1 MTAQKREKIPIIR
14 CRIIII
20 CTFTDSKSENI
31 NTYKTM
37 KFIVSSLKLLKSL
50 QALSGVI
57 GSKNTLPILDD
68 FLFHLEENQLKI
80 TSSDLDVTMTVG
92 LVPDMVE
99 GTGEVTIPARLLL
112 EIMKNFPDVPITIS
126 VDSNTLA
133 VELIAGEGRYKLA
146 GHKSDEFPQ
155 LPIMT
160 ETSVWEIPAD
170 VLARGFEKTVFAT
183 GMDEIRPIM
192 SGVLMEMTE
201 NYLTFVA
208 TDAHKLVR
216 YRRLDVKSEVAA
228 SFIMPKK
235 PINQLKSILG
245 TLADEPVRI
254 EFNKTNASF
263 VFGDYVLVCR
273 LIEGRYPNYEAVIP
287 KNNPNQLTI
296 DRQVFLAAIRRVA
309 VFSSKAT
316 HQVRFRIAGQEL
328 TLTAEDID
336 FYNEAKERLTCSYE
350 GDDMEI
356 GFNSRFLQDMLGNFD
371 SESVKLEMSA
381 PNRAGIFTPVENDN
395 ASEDLLMLLMP
406 VMLN

>member
-1 MTAQKREKIPIIR
+1 
-14 CRIIII
+14 
-20 CTFTDSKSENI
+20 
-31 NTYKTM
+31 M
-37 KFIVSSLKLLKSL
+37 KFIVSSLKLLKNL

-68 FLFHLEENQLKI
+68 FLFQLSEKELKI
-80 TSSDLDVTMTVG
+80 TTSDLDVTMTVSM
-92 LVPDMVE
+92 VPDMVE

-112 EIMKNFPDVPITIS
+112 EIMKNFPDVPITVSIDNNS
-126 VDSNTLA
+126 LA

-155 LPIMT
+155 LPVMNDT
-160 ETSVWEIPAD
+160 AVWEIPAD
-170 VLARGFEKTVFAT
+170 VLAKGFEKTVFAT
-183 GMDEIRPIM
+183 GTDEIRPIM
-192 SGVLMEMTE
+192 SGVLMEMTD
-201 NYLTFVA
+201 NFLTFVA

-216 YRRLDVKSEVAA
+216 YRRMDVKSDNVA

-235 PINQLKSILG
+235 PINQLKNILG

-263 VFGDYVLVCR
+263 VFGDYVLICR
-273 LIEGRYPNYEAVIP
+273 LIEGRYPNYDAVIP
-287 KNNPNQLTI
+287 KQNPNQLTI
-296 DRQVFLAAIRRVA
+296 DRQTFLSAIRRVA

-356 GFNSRFLQDMLGNFD
+356 GFNSRFLQEMLGNFD
-371 SESVKLEMSA
+371 SETVKIEMSA
-381 PNRAGIFTPVENDN
+381 PNRAGIITPVENEN
-395 ASEDLLMLLMP
+395 EAEDLLMLLMP

>member
-1 MTAQKREKIPIIR
+1 M
-14 CRIIII
+14 
-20 CTFTDSKSENI
+20 
-31 NTYKTM
+31 
-37 KFIVSSLKLLKSL
+37 
-50 QALSGVI
+50 
-57 GSKNTLPILDD
+57 
-68 FLFHLEENQLKI
+68 
-80 TSSDLDVTMTVG
+80 TSSDLDVTMAVT
-92 LVPDMVE
+92 LVPDRVE

-112 EIMKNFPDVPITIS
+112 EIMKNFPDVPITVS
-126 VDSNTLA
+126 VDSSTLA
-133 VELIAGEGRYKLA
+133 VELVAGEGRYKLA

-155 LPIMT
+155 LPVMT

-183 GMDEIRPIM
+183 GTDEIRPIM

-201 NYLTFVA
+201 SYLTFVA

-216 YRRLDVKSEVAA
+216 YRRMDVKSDVVA

-235 PINQLKSILG
+235 PINQLKSILA

-254 EFNKTNASF
+254 EFNKVNASF
-263 VFGDYVLVCR
+263 VFGDYQLICR
-273 LIEGRYPNYEAVIP
+273 LIEGRYPNYDAVIP
-287 KNNPNQLTI
+287 KQNPNHMTI
-296 DRQVFLAAIRRVA
+296 DRQTFLAAIRRVA

-336 FYNEAKERLTCSYE
+336 FYNEAKERLSCSYE

-356 GFNSRFLQDMLGNFD
+356 GFNSRFLQEMLGNFD
-371 SESVKLEMSA
+371 CDMVKIDMSA
-381 PNRAGIFTPVENDN
+381 PNRAGIITPIDN
-395 ASEDLLMLLMP
+395 QNEEEDLLMLLMP

>member
-1 MTAQKREKIPIIR
+1 
-14 CRIIII
+14 
-20 CTFTDSKSENI
+20 
-31 NTYKTM
+31 M
-37 KFIVSSLKLLKSL
+37 KFIVSSLKLLKNL

-68 FLFHLEENQLKI
+68 FLFQLTENELKI
-80 TSSDLDVTMTVG
+80 TTSDLDVTMTVNM
-92 LVPDMVE
+92 VPDMVD

-126 VDSNTLA
+126 VDNNTLA

-155 LPIMT
+155 LPAMAD
-160 ETSVWEIPAD
+160 TSVWEIPAD
-170 VLARGFEKTVFAT
+170 VLAKGFEKTVFAT

-216 YRRLDVKSEVAA
+216 YRRMDVKSDVVA
-228 SFIMPKK
+228 SFIVPKK
-235 PINQLKSILG
+235 PINQLKNILG

-263 VFGDYVLVCR
+263 VFGDYVLICR

-287 KNNPNQLTI
+287 KSNPNQLTI
-296 DRQVFLAAIRRVA
+296 DRQTFLAAIRRVA

-316 HQVRFRIAGQEL
+316 HQVRFRITGQEIM
-328 TLTAEDID
+328 LTAEDID
-336 FYNEAKERLTCSYE
+336 FYNEAKERLTCSYT

-356 GFNSRFLQDMLGNFD
+356 GFNSRFFQEMLGNFD
-371 SESVKLEMSA
+371 SDEVKLEMSA
-381 PNRAGIFTPVENDN
+381 PNRAGILTPVGNENE
-395 ASEDLLMLLMP
+395 AEDLLMLLMP

>member
-1 MTAQKREKIPIIR
+1 
-14 CRIIII
+14 
-20 CTFTDSKSENI
+20 
-31 NTYKTM
+31 M

-68 FLFHLEENQLKI
+68 FLFHLDENQLKI
-80 TSSDLDVTMTVG
+80 TSSDLDVTMTVC
-92 LVPDMVE
+92 LVPDLVE

-112 EIMKNFPDVPITIS
+112 EIMKNFPDVPITVS
-126 VDSNTLA
+126 VDNNTLA

-155 LPIMT
+155 LPAMADT
-160 ETSVWEIPAD
+160 LVWEIPAD
-170 VLARGFEKTVFAT
+170 VLAKGFEKTVFAT

-201 NYLTFVA
+201 NFLTFVA

-216 YRRLDVKSEVAA
+216 YRRMDVKSDVVA

-235 PINQLKSILG
+235 PINQLKSILA

-263 VFGDYVLVCR
+263 VFGDYQLICR
-273 LIEGRYPNYEAVIP
+273 LIEGRYPNYDAVIP
-287 KNNPNQLTI
+287 KQNPNHLTI
-296 DRQVFLAAIRRVA
+296 DRQTFLSAIRRVA

-316 HQVRFRIAGQEL
+316 HQVRFRIVGQEL

-356 GFNSRFLQDMLGNFD
+356 GFNSRFLQEMLGNFD
-371 SESVKLEMSA
+371 SETIKIDMSA
-381 PNRAGIFTPVENDN
+381 PNRAGIIMPVENEN
-395 ASEDLLMLLMP
+395 EAEDLLMLLMP

>member
-1 MTAQKREKIPIIR
+1 
-14 CRIIII
+14 
-20 CTFTDSKSENI
+20 
-31 NTYKTM
+31 M

-50 QALSGVI
+50 QSLSGVI
-57 GSKNTLPILDD
+57 GTKNTLPILDD
-68 FLFHLEENQLKI
+68 FLFQLSENELRI
-80 TSSDLDVTMTVG
+80 TTSDLDVTMSVSM
-92 LVPDMVE
+92 VPDMVE

-112 EIMKNFPDVPITIS
+112 EIMKNFPDVPITIN
-126 VDSNTLA
+126 VDNSTLA

-155 LPIMT
+155 LPVMS

-170 VLARGFEKTVFAT
+170 VLARGFEKTIFAT
-183 GMDEIRPIM
+183 GVYEIRPIM

-216 YRRLDVKSEVAA
+216 YRRMDVKSDVAA

-235 PINQLKSILG
+235 PINQLKNILAG
-245 TLADEPVRI
+245 LADETVRI

-263 VFGDYVLVCR
+263 VFGDYVLICR

-287 KNNPNQLTI
+287 KSNPNQLTI
-296 DRQVFLAAIRRVA
+296 DRQTFLSAIRRVA

-316 HQVRFRIAGQEL
+316 HQVRFRITGQEIL
-328 TLTAEDID
+328 LTAEDID
-336 FYNEAKERLTCSYE
+336 FYNEAKERLSCSYT

-356 GFNSRFLQDMLGNFD
+356 GFNSRFFQEMLGNFD
-371 SESVKLEMSA
+371 SEMVKLEMSA
-381 PNRAGIFTPVENDN
+381 PNRAGILTPVGEENE
-395 ASEDLLMLLMP
+395 SEDLLMLLMP
-406 VMLN
+406 VMLNS

>member
-1 MTAQKREKIPIIR
+1 
-14 CRIIII
+14 
-20 CTFTDSKSENI
+20 
-31 NTYKTM
+31 M

-68 FLFHLEENQLKI
+68 FLFHLDEDQLKI
-80 TSSDLDVTMTVG
+80 TSSDLDVTMTVS

-112 EIMKNFPDVPITIS
+112 EIMKNFPDVPITVS
-126 VDSNTLA
+126 VDNNTLA

-155 LPIMT
+155 LPAMAD
-160 ETSVWEIPAD
+160 TSVWEIPAD
-170 VLARGFEKTVFAT
+170 VLAKGFEKTVFAT

-216 YRRLDVKSEVAA
+216 YRRMDVKSENVA

-235 PINQLKSILG
+235 PINQLKNILA
-245 TLADEPVRI
+245 TLADEPVRV

-263 VFGDYVLVCR
+263 VFGDYMLICRPSLRLSVVWPCSPAKPHTRCVSVLR
-273 LIEGRYPNYEAVIP
+273 
-287 KNNPNQLTI
+287 
-296 DRQVFLAAIRRVA
+296 DRK
-309 VFSSKAT
+309 S
-316 HQVRFRIAGQEL
+316 
-328 TLTAEDID
+328 
-336 FYNEAKERLTCSYE
+336 C
-350 GDDMEI
+350 
-356 GFNSRFLQDMLGNFD
+356 
-371 SESVKLEMSA
+371 
-381 PNRAGIFTPVENDN
+381 
-395 ASEDLLMLLMP
+395 
-406 VMLN
+406 

>member
-1 MTAQKREKIPIIR
+1 
-14 CRIIII
+14 
-20 CTFTDSKSENI
+20 
-31 NTYKTM
+31 M
-37 KFIVSSLKLLKSL
+37 KFIVSSLKLLKNL

-68 FLFHLEENQLKI
+68 FLFQLTENELKI
-80 TSSDLDVTMTVG
+80 TTSDLDVTMSVSM
-92 LVPDMVE
+92 VPDMVE

-126 VDSNTLA
+126 VDNSNLA

-155 LPIMT
+155 LPVMSDT
-160 ETSVWEIPAD
+160 MAWDIPAD
-170 VLARGFEKTVFAT
+170 VLAKGFEKTVFAT

-216 YRRLDVKSEVAA
+216 YRRMDVKSDVAA

-235 PINQLKSILG
+235 PINQLKSILAG
-245 TLADEPVRI
+245 LADEPVHI

-263 VFGDYVLVCR
+263 VFGDYVLICR

-296 DRQVFLAAIRRVA
+296 DRQTFLSAIRRVA

-316 HQVRFRIAGQEL
+316 HQVRFRITGQEIM
-328 TLTAEDID
+328 LTAEDID
-336 FYNEAKERLTCSYE
+336 FYNEAKERLTCSYS

-356 GFNSRFLQDMLGNFD
+356 GFNSRFFQEMLGNFD
-371 SESVKLEMSA
+371 SDEVKLEMSA
-381 PNRAGIFTPVENDN
+381 PNRAGILTPVGNENE
-395 ASEDLLMLLMP
+395 AEDLLMLLMP
-406 VMLN
+406 VMLNS

>member
-1 MTAQKREKIPIIR
+1 
-14 CRIIII
+14 
-20 CTFTDSKSENI
+20 
-31 NTYKTM
+31 M
-37 KFIVSSLKLLKSL
+37 KFIVSSLKLLKNL

-68 FLFHLEENQLKI
+68 FLFQLTENELKI
-80 TSSDLDVTMTVG
+80 TTSDLDVTMSVSM
-92 LVPDMVE
+92 VPDMVD

-112 EIMKNFPDVPITIS
+112 EIMKNFPDVPITIAI
-126 VDSNTLA
+126 DNNTLA

-155 LPIMT
+155 LPVMT
-160 ETSVWEIPAD
+160 DTSTWEIPAD
-170 VLARGFEKTVFAT
+170 VLAKGFEKTVFAT
-183 GMDEIRPIM
+183 GVDEIRPIM
-192 SGVLMEMTE
+192 SGVLMEMNE
-201 NYLTFVA
+201 NFLTFVA

-216 YRRLDVKSEVAA
+216 YRRMDVKSDMVA

-235 PINQLKSILG
+235 PINQLKNILA

-263 VFGDYVLVCR
+263 VFGDYVLICR
-273 LIEGRYPNYEAVIP
+273 LIEGRYPNYDAVIP

-296 DRQVFLAAIRRVA
+296 DRQTFLSAIRRVA

-336 FYNEAKERLTCSYE
+336 FYIEAKERLTGSYQ

-356 GFNSRFLQDMLGNFD
+356 GFNSRFLQEMLANFD
-371 SESVKLEMSA
+371 SEMVKIEMSA
-381 PNRAGIFTPVENDN
+381 PNRAGIIIPSENEN
-395 ASEDLLMLLMP
+395 EAEDLLMLLMP
-406 VMLN
+406 VMLNA

>member
-1 MTAQKREKIPIIR
+1 
-14 CRIIII
+14 
-20 CTFTDSKSENI
+20 
-31 NTYKTM
+31 M

-80 TSSDLDVTMTVG
+80 TSSDLDVTMTVS

-112 EIMKNFPDVPITIS
+112 EIMKNFPDVPITVA
-126 VDSNTLA
+126 VDNNTLA

-155 LPIMT
+155 LPAMAD
-160 ETSVWEIPAD
+160 TSAWEIPAD
-170 VLARGFEKTVFAT
+170 VLAKGFEKTVFAT

-192 SGVLMEMTE
+192 SGVLMEMTGDF
-201 NYLTFVA
+201 LTFVA

-216 YRRLDVKSEVAA
+216 YRRMDVKSDVVA

-235 PINQLKSILG
+235 PINQLKSILA

-263 VFGDYVLVCR
+263 VFGDYQLICR
-273 LIEGRYPNYEAVIP
+273 LIEGRYPNYDAVIP
-287 KNNPNQLTI
+287 KQNPNHLTI
-296 DRQVFLAAIRRVA
+296 DRQTFLSAIRRVA

-356 GFNSRFLQDMLGNFD
+356 GFNSRFLQEMLSNFD
-371 SESVKLEMSA
+371 SEAVKIDMSA
-381 PNRAGIFTPVENDN
+381 PNRAGIITPVDNENE
-395 ASEDLLMLLMP
+395 AEDLLMLLMP

>member
-1 MTAQKREKIPIIR
+1 
-14 CRIIII
+14 
-20 CTFTDSKSENI
+20 
-31 NTYKTM
+31 M
-37 KFIVSSLKLLKSL
+37 KFIVSSLKLLKNL

-68 FLFHLEENQLKI
+68 FLFQLTENELRI
-80 TSSDLDVTMTVG
+80 TTSDLDVTMSVSM
-92 LVPDMVE
+92 VPDMVE

-126 VDSNTLA
+126 VDNSNLA

-155 LPIMT
+155 LPVMADT
-160 ETSVWEIPAD
+160 MAWDIPAD
-170 VLARGFEKTVFAT
+170 VLAKGFEKTVFAT

-216 YRRLDVKSEVAA
+216 YRRMDVKSDVAA

-235 PINQLKSILG
+235 PINQLKSILAG
-245 TLADEPVRI
+245 LADEPVHI

-263 VFGDYVLVCR
+263 VFGDYVLICR

-296 DRQVFLAAIRRVA
+296 DRQTFLSAIRRVA

-316 HQVRFRIAGQEL
+316 HQVRFRITGQEIM
-328 TLTAEDID
+328 LTAEDID
-336 FYNEAKERLTCSYE
+336 FYNEAKERLTCSYS

-356 GFNSRFLQDMLGNFD
+356 GFNSRFFQEMLGNFD
-371 SESVKLEMSA
+371 SDEVKLEMSA
-381 PNRAGIFTPVENDN
+381 PNRAGILTPVGNENE
-395 ASEDLLMLLMP
+395 AEDLLMLLMP
-406 VMLN
+406 VMLNS

>member
-1 MTAQKREKIPIIR
+1 
-14 CRIIII
+14 
-20 CTFTDSKSENI
+20 
-31 NTYKTM
+31 M

-68 FLFHLEENQLKI
+68 FLFQLTENELKI
-80 TSSDLDVTMTVG
+80 TTSDLDVTMSVK

-112 EIMKNFPDVPITIS
+112 EIMKNFPDVPITVAI
-126 VDSNTLA
+126 DNNTLGI
-133 VELIAGEGRYKLA
+133 ELIAGEGRYKLV

-155 LPIMT
+155 LPPMNDT
-160 ETSVWEIPAD
+160 VACEIPAD
-170 VLARGFEKTVFAT
+170 VLSVGFEKTVFAT
-183 GMDEIRPIM
+183 GSEEIRPVM
-192 SGVLMEMTE
+192 SGVLVEMGTE
-201 NYLTFVA
+201 FLTFVA

-216 YRRLDVKSEVAA
+216 YRRTDIKTAEPA

-245 TLADEPVRI
+245 TMADELVKV

-273 LIEGRYPNYEAVIP
+273 LIDGRYPNYDAVIP
-287 KNNPNQLTI
+287 KVNPNQLVI
-296 DRQVFLAAIRRVA
+296 DRQSFLSAIRRVA

-316 HQVRFRIAGQEL
+316 HQVRFRIAGQEIM
-328 TLTAEDID
+328 LTAEDLD
-336 FYNEAKERLTCSYE
+336 FANEAKERLTCSYT

-356 GFNSRFLQDMLGNFD
+356 GFNSRFFQEMLGNVD
-371 SESVKLEMSA
+371 SEEVKLEMSA
-381 PNRAGIFTPVENDN
+381 PNRAGILCPVNTEETN
-395 ASEDLLMLLMP
+395 EDILMLLMP
-406 VMLN
+406 VMLS

>member
-1 MTAQKREKIPIIR
+1 
-14 CRIIII
+14 
-20 CTFTDSKSENI
+20 
-31 NTYKTM
+31 M

-68 FLFHLEENQLKI
+68 FLFHLDENQLKI

-112 EIMKNFPDVPITIS
+112 EIMKNFPDVPITVS
-126 VDSNTLA
+126 VDNNTLA

-155 LPIMT
+155 LPVMAD
-160 ETSVWEIPAD
+160 TSVWEIPAD
-170 VLARGFEKTVFAT
+170 VLAKGFEKTVFAT

-216 YRRLDVKSEVAA
+216 YRRMDVKSENVA

-235 PINQLKSILG
+235 PINQLKNILA
-245 TLADEPVRI
+245 TLADEPVRV

-263 VFGDYVLVCR
+263 VFGDYMLICR

-287 KNNPNQLTI
+287 KQNPNQLTI
-296 DRQVFLAAIRRVA
+296 DRQTFLAAIRRVA

-316 HQVRFRIAGQEL
+316 HQVRFRITGQEIM
-328 TLTAEDID
+328 LTAEDID
-336 FYNEAKERLTCSYE
+336 FYNEAKERLACSYT

-356 GFNSRFLQDMLGNFD
+356 GFNSRFFQEMLGNFD
-371 SESVKLEMSA
+371 SEEVKLEMSA
-381 PNRAGIFTPVENDN
+381 PNRAGILTPVGNENE
-395 ASEDLLMLLMP
+395 SEDLLMLLMP

>member
-1 MTAQKREKIPIIR
+1 
-14 CRIIII
+14 
-20 CTFTDSKSENI
+20 
-31 NTYKTM
+31 M
-37 KFIVSSLKLLKSL
+37 KFIVSSLKLLKNL

-68 FLFHLEENQLKI
+68 FLFQLTENELKI
-80 TSSDLDVTMTVG
+80 TTSDLDVTMTVNM
-92 LVPDMVE
+92 VPDMVD

-126 VDSNTLA
+126 VDNNTLA

-155 LPIMT
+155 LPAMADT
-160 ETSVWEIPAD
+160 LVWEIPAD
-170 VLARGFEKTVFAT
+170 VLAKGFEKTVFAT

-216 YRRLDVKSEVAA
+216 YRRMDVKSDVVA
-228 SFIMPKK
+228 SFIVPKK
-235 PINQLKSILG
+235 PINQLKNILG

-263 VFGDYVLVCR
+263 VFGDYVLICR

-287 KNNPNQLTI
+287 KSNPNQLTI
-296 DRQVFLAAIRRVA
+296 DRQTFLSAIRRVA

-316 HQVRFRIAGQEL
+316 HQVRFRITGQEIM
-328 TLTAEDID
+328 LTAEDID
-336 FYNEAKERLTCSYE
+336 FYNEAKERLTCSYT

-356 GFNSRFLQDMLGNFD
+356 GFNSRFFQEMLGNFD
-371 SESVKLEMSA
+371 SDEVKLEMSA
-381 PNRAGIFTPVENDN
+381 PNRAGIITPVDNENE
-395 ASEDLLMLLMP
+395 AEDLLMLLMP